1 MLSNR
6 LKGIPHIQHIEVMH
20 SLYIFPTYEFMGY
33 LNDVKPT
40 VTYLSFT
47 FDSSIIDSSIINDS
61 LTDKFCRIIC
71 QHRWIRTTV
80 IRIFVFPS

>member
-1 MLSNR
+1 
-6 LKGIPHIQHIEVMH
+6 
-20 SLYIFPTYEFMGY
+20 MGY

-80 IRIFVFPS
+80 IRIFVCPN